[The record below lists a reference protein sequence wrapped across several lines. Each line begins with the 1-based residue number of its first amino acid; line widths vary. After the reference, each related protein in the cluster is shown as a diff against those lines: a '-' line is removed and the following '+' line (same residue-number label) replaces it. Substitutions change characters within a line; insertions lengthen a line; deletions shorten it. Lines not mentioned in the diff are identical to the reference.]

1 VFGKRLR
8 RTTEGVTCNTN
19 KILELEVRIAD
30 LEKQVQCQQ
39 ELIIHSAKS
48 VNQDSQTLRL
58 TLKEIKNNMISSIEA
73 LKNEIVEDVKQE
85 VIRVKG
91 KWKPY
96 SQVIGEERMYI
107 AGRQLNMDK
116 PLHGGNVEYSGT
128 YTGNR
133 KAVEALCESL
143 NQE

>member
-30 LEKQVQCQQ
+30 LEKQVQGQQ

-85 VIRVKG
+85 VMQ
-91 KWKPY
+91 
-96 SQVIGEERMYI
+96 SERQMETVQPNNRGGTSVYCRET
-107 AGRQLNMDK
+107 AQ
-116 PLHGGNVEYSGT
+116 HGQT
-128 YTGNR
+128 FARR
-133 KAVEALCESL
+133 KR
-143 NQE
+143 